1 MAPPLAGGMDAA
13 APASERPPAV
23 PGSPRLA
30 ELQELGVAFRALFR
44 SLSRLRGR
52 DTHLAGTE
60 LSHAQFELLLELHE
74 RGPLSAGEL
83 ATAAQLSPATVT
95 QMLEHLA
102 VSGHVERVRLE
113 CDRRVVVSHLTD
125 RGRREIEAKRAR
137 WQARWERALAD
148 VDVADL
154 HAATGVL
161 TRLRAVFESDDCA
174 QSERA

>member
-1 MAPPLAGGMDAA
+1 MTQLAGPVDADAA
-13 APASERPPAV
+13 ASEPAV
-23 PGSPRLA
+23 ASPESPRVA
-30 ELQELGVAFRALFR
+30 ELQELGVAFRSLFR
-44 SLSRLRGR
+44 ALSRLRGR

-102 VSGHVERVRLE
+102 ASGHVDRERLE

-137 WQARWERALAD
+137 WQARWEHALRD
-148 VDVADL
+148 VDVEDL
-154 HAATGVL
+154 RAATGVL
-161 TRLRAVFESDDCA
+161 TRLRAVFESDDFV
-174 QSERA
+174 QSEGA

>member
-1 MAPPLAGGMDAA
+1 MAPPLAGEVDAA
-13 APASERPPAV
+13 APESERGAAPPE
-23 PGSPRLA
+23 SPRLA
-30 ELQELGVAFRALFR
+30 ELQELGVAFRSLFR

-52 DTHLAGTE
+52 DTHLAGSE

-83 ATAAQLSPATVT
+83 ASAAQLSPATVT

-102 VSGHVERVRLE
+102 ASGHVERVRLE

-148 VDVADL
+148 VDVEDL
-154 HAATGVL
+154 RAATGVL

>member
-1 MAPPLAGGMDAA
+1 MASLAGRPDAA

-23 PGSPRLA
+23 PESPRAA
-30 ELQELGVAFRALFR
+30 ELQELGVAFRSLFR
-44 SLSRLRGR
+44 ALSRLRGR
-52 DTHLAGTE
+52 DTHLAGSE

-102 VSGHVERVRLE
+102 TSGYVERERLE
-113 CDRRVVVSHLTD
+113 YDRRVVVSHLTD

-148 VDVADL
+148 VDVEDL
-154 HAATGVL
+154 RAATGVL

-174 QSERA
+174 QSEQT

>member
-1 MAPPLAGGMDAA
+1 MTPLADQVGAAELESTPAA
-13 APASERPPAV
+13 ASPEPP
-23 PGSPRLA
+23 RTA
-30 ELQELGVAFRALFR
+30 ELQELGAAFRSVFR
-44 SLSRLRGR
+44 CLSRLRGR
-52 DTHLAGTE
+52 DTHLAGSE

-95 QMLEHLA
+95 QMLEHLV

-137 WQARWERALAD
+137 WQARWEYALAD
-148 VDVADL
+148 VEVDEL
-154 HAATGVL
+154 RAATHVL
-161 TRLRAVFESDDCA
+161 TRLRAVFESDSCPPADQA
-174 QSERA
+174 